1 MAFNNQ
7 AATVA
12 TGPQSRVT
20 GGLLPV
26 GFRLH
31 GTVK

>member
-12 TGPQSRVT
+12 VGSRSMIT
-20 GGLLPV
+20 SGLLPV

-31 GTVK
+31 GAVR